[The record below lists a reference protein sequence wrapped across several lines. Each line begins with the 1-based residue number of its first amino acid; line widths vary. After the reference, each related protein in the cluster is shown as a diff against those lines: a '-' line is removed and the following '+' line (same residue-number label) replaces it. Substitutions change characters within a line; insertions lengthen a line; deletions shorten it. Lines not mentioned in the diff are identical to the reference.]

1 MNRVKRAAL
10 VLLMGAV
17 TLLGCEGQV
26 GESAVSEDD
35 AAAIRQALSDFV
47 VHAVAGDWDAL
58 AALYTEKAVL
68 MPPNQELAIGRSAI
82 RNVFSPLTIRD
93 FQLEAVEIDG
103 RGDLAFSRGT
113 YSWTVSVGEGE
124 PVPDHGKWL
133 AIWREQADG
142 TWLLSQDIWNSD
154 QAP

>member
-1 MNRVKRAAL
+1 MNRVKCATL

-17 TLLGCEGQV
+17 TLAGCEGQV

-35 AAAIRQALSDFV
+35 AAAIRQADADFV
-47 VHAVAGDWDAL
+47 VHSVAGDWDAL
-58 AALYTEKAVL
+58 AALYTEDAVV
-68 MPPNQELAIGRSAI
+68 MPPNQELVIGRAAI
-82 RNVFSPLTIRD
+82 RNLFSALTISD
-93 FQLEAVEIDG
+93 FSLEAIEIDG
-103 RGDLAFSRGT
+103 RGDLAFSRGD

-124 PVPDHGKWL
+124 PVADHGKWL
-133 AIWREQADG
+133 AIWREQTNG